1 MLKNTF
7 MINFSRKKSVEKTKI
22 KNLQIDPLTVSVFIF
37 SICDIVYRRNSQK
50 KVISFNLISNCL

>member
-37 SICDIVYRRNSQK
+37 SICDIVYKRNSQK
-50 KVISFNLISNCL
+50 K